1 MQLIDVQKLQDG
13 TTVENQ
19 PCLLSSLTHGTA
31 NNGQLYLNLELQDS
45 TGTLGAKLWQANQE
59 ILQQISALVG
69 TVIETT
75 FVKNTYRN
83 QTQLKVLKIQAATNV
98 AMEQFIEQ
106 APMASEAM
114 QAEVASYLEAIQDP
128 TVQQLL
134 HALMTKYYEQF
145 YKFPAASKNH
155 HDYMGGLAY
164 HTLCMLRLA
173 QSLQQL
179 YPNLNRDYL
188 YAGVLLHD
196 LGKVIELSGPIATEY
211 TTKGKLLG
219 HITIMVSEIELVAQQ
234 LNLTAETEQEVIMIL
249 QHLVLSHHGKLE
261 FGSPKVPMMME
272 AEMLHYLDNIDAKM
286 MMMERALQ
294 GVEPG
299 DFSQRV
305 FALENRQL
313 YKPLAMTTEF

>member
-1 MQLIDVQKLQDG
+1 MQLIDVQKLPDG
-13 TTVENQ
+13 TTVEKT
-19 PCLLSSLTHGTA
+19 PYLLSGMTHGTA
-31 NNGQLYLNLELQDS
+31 NNGQIYLNLELQDS
-45 TGTLGAKLWQANQE
+45 TGTLGAKLWQASQE
-59 ILQQISALVG
+59 LLQQVSALVG
-69 TVIETT
+69 TVVEVS

-83 QTQLKVLKIQAATNV
+83 QTQLKVTKLQAATDI
-98 AMEQFIEQ
+98 AMEQFIET

-114 QAEVASYLEAIQDP
+114 QNEVSEFITAIVDP
-128 TVQQLL
+128 TVAKVVQTLL
-134 HALMTKYYEQF
+134 GKYHTQF

-173 QSLQQL
+173 QSLHVL
-179 YPNLNRDYL
+179 YPSLNRDYL

-219 HITIMVSEIELVAQQ
+219 HITILASELEVVAYQ
-234 LNLTAETEQEVIMIL
+234 LNLVSEKEQEIIMIL

-261 FGSPKVPMMME
+261 YGSPKVPMMME
-272 AEMLHYLDNIDAKM
+272 AEILTYIDNIDAKM
-286 MMMERALQ
+286 MMMERALK

-299 DFSQRV
+299 EFTQRI

-313 YKPLAMTTEF
+313 YKPFSE

>member
-19 PCLLSSLTHGTA
+19 ACLLSSLTHGTA

-45 TGTLGAKLWQANQE
+45 TGTLNAKLWQANQE
-59 ILQQISALVG
+59 ILQQIAALVG
-69 TVIETT
+69 TVIEAT

-106 APMASEAM
+106 APMAPEAM
-114 QAEVASYLEAIQDP
+114 QLEVAQYVATIQDQ
-128 TVQQLL
+128 TTARVIQS
-134 HALMTKYYEQF
+134 LMTKYHDQF

-155 HDYMGGLAY
+155 HDYMGGLAF

-173 QSLQQL
+173 EQLHGL
-179 YPNLNRDYL
+179 YPILNRDYL

-211 TTKGKLLG
+211 TIKGKLLG

-234 LNLTAETEQEVIMIL
+234 LGLVSETEQEIIMIL

-299 DFSQRV
+299 TFSQRV

-313 YKPLAMTTEF
+313 YKPNHMPTDF

>member
-1 MQLIDVQKLQDG
+1 MQLIDVQKLPDG
-13 TTVENQ
+13 TTVENT
-19 PCLLSSLTHGTA
+19 PYLLSGMTHGTA
-31 NNGQLYLNLELQDS
+31 NNGQIYLNLELQDS
-45 TGTLGAKLWQANQE
+45 TGTIGAKLWQASQE
-59 ILQQISALVG
+59 VLQQVAALVG
-69 TVIETT
+69 TVVEAS

-83 QTQLKVLKIQAATNV
+83 QTQLKVLKLQAASNV
-98 AMEQFIEQ
+98 AMDQFIET

-114 QAEVASYLEAIQDP
+114 QAEVSAFIGTINNP
-128 TVQQLL
+128 TVSQIVQTLLGKYQQ
-134 HALMTKYYEQF
+134 QF

-173 QSLQQL
+173 QSLHEL
-179 YPNLNRDYL
+179 YPSLNRDYL

-219 HITIMVSEIELVAQQ
+219 HITIMASELEVIAHQ
-234 LNLTAETEQEVIMIL
+234 LNLTSERDQEIVMIL

-261 FGSPKVPMMME
+261 YGSPKVPMMME
-272 AEMLHYLDNIDAKM
+272 AEILTYIDNIDAKM
-286 MMMERALQ
+286 MMMERALK

-299 DFSQRV
+299 EFTQRV

-313 YKPLAMTTEF
+313 YKPYSE

>member
-19 PCLLSSLTHGTA
+19 ACLLSSLTHGTA
-31 NNGQLYLNLELQDS
+31 NNGQLYLNLEFQDS
-45 TGTLGAKLWQANQE
+45 TGTISAKLWQANQE
-59 ILQQISALVG
+59 ILQQIAALVG
-69 TVIETT
+69 TVIETS

-83 QTQLKVLKIQAATNV
+83 QTQLKVLKIEAASNV
-98 AMEQFIEQ
+98 SMEQFIEQ
-106 APMASEAM
+106 APMAPEAM
-114 QAEVASYLEAIQDP
+114 QLEVGQYLEAIQNQ
-128 TVQQLL
+128 TVKQLVQN
-134 HALMTKYYEQF
+134 LMSKYHDQF

-173 QSLQQL
+173 QSLHQL
-179 YPNLNRDYL
+179 YPILNRDYL

-211 TTKGKLLG
+211 TVKGKLLG
-219 HITIMVSEIELVAQQ
+219 HITILVSELELAAQQ
-234 LNLTAETEQEVIMIL
+234 LGFTTADEQEIVMIL

-261 FGSPKVPMMME
+261 YGSPKVPMMME

-299 DFSQRV
+299 EFSQRV

-313 YKPLAMTTEF
+313 YKPFATDNKI